1 LSAVAAWAVRHARP
15 VLVVALVLAGGAA
28 VAATQL
34 PTDAATDT
42 LVDSDTASYRATQ
55 EVREEFGEEPVVVL
69 AEGDLQRLILTA
81 NLGRFLRL
89 EGCLSGKVPKGAEP
103 IPGPCEELAELDP
116 VQSVVGPATF
126 LNEAVIQI
134 DRQLRRLANT
144 VPPAQL
150 RDLILQIAARY
161 GITGTPSLANPDF
174 LAAVVFDLR
183 KARGTPKAKL
193 AYLFPND
200 RSAQIVVRLR
210 PDLSQSERHRAIEAI
225 EAIVRDPVARS
236 ECKFKGKSERCF
248 QLHGG
253 RYVISG
259 VPVVVDGVTRALKD
273 ALLVLLGV
281 AVVVMAIVLMLVFRS
296 WWRLLPLGIALGAAA
311 LTFGLFGLLGGSLTM
326 ASIAVLPILIGLAV
340 DYAIQL
346 QARYDEAIAIGAD
359 PGVDAARFAAAG
371 GGPTIGIA
379 CLATVAGFL
388 ALQLSPTPMVRGFG
402 LLLVVGIAIAFGL
415 AFVVGFAALSL
426 RPGAGSR
433 GVPPV
438 AGFFAWGAKGRPTS
452 LLGRKTGRRSAPGHP
467 TLPPHMQR
475 ILALGQ
481 RSAGR
486 VLGVGL
492 VLAVIGWGV
501 GSQIGTET
509 DIRELAP
516 QNVKA
521 VQELNELQ
529 DATGV
534 SGELDVRVSAEDL
547 TDPATIRWMADFKR
561 RVLEAGGFSGANA
574 SCKTAEICPGPA
586 LSDFVTGGGLPVESE
601 ATAGQAFAEEAGLTQ
616 AGIKATF
623 AQIPAYDLEQLA
635 TVDSET
641 GLPAGTALLSFG
653 IRAQS
658 LDDQQAL
665 IERIRDEV
673 GEAGTESGPPAGV
686 EVELAGLPVIA
697 ASAASDL
704 SDSRYLLTLAG
715 LFAVALV
722 LLAVYR
728 SWSRALVPLV
738 PIVLAT
744 GWSALVLW
752 LSRVPLNPMSAA
764 LGALTIAIATEFSVI
779 LAARFRQERR
789 AGREVGAALEGAY
802 SRTGAAVLASGVTAI
817 GGFAVLIASDVRM
830 LREFGFVTLIDL
842 AVALVGVLVALPAAL
857 VMAERLSRRPTG
869 RDVHSDSAFRP
880 VGGGRGSR

>member
-1 LSAVAAWAVRHARP
+1 MSAVAAWAVRHARA
-15 VLVVALVLAGGAA
+15 VLAVALVLAAGAG
-28 VAATQL
+28 VAATRL

-89 EGCLSGKVPKGAEP
+89 EGCLSGNVPEGAEA
-103 IPGPCEELAELDP
+103 IPGPCAELAELDP

-134 DRQLRRLANT
+134 DRQLGRLART

-150 RDLILQIAARY
+150 RELVLQIAARY
-161 GITGTPSLANPDF
+161 GITSTPSLANPDF

-193 AYLFPND
+193 AYLFPNNH
-200 RSAQIVVRLR
+200 SAQIVIRLK
-210 PDLSQSERHRAIEAI
+210 PDLSESERRRAIEAI
-225 EAIVRDPVARS
+225 EAVVRDPVARA
-236 ECKFKGKSERCF
+236 ECKFEGKPERCF

-253 RYVISG
+253 HFAISG

-281 AVVVMAIVLMLVFRS
+281 AVVVMAVVLMLVFRS
-296 WWRLLPLGIALGAAA
+296 RWRLLPLGIALGAAA
-311 LTFGLFGLLGGSLTM
+311 LTFGLFGLVGGSLTM

-346 QARYDEAIAIGAD
+346 QARYDEAVALGAD
-359 PGVDAARFAAAG
+359 PGADAARFAASG
-371 GGPTIGIA
+371 GGPTIAIA
-379 CLATVAGFL
+379 CLATGAGFL

-402 LLLVVGIAIAFGL
+402 LLLVVGIAIAFAV
-415 AFVVGFAALSL
+415 AFVVGFAALNL
-426 RPGAGSR
+426 RR
-433 GVPPV
+433 
-438 AGFFAWGAKGRPTS
+438 
-452 LLGRKTGRRSAPGHP
+452 GRRSAPGHP
-467 TLPPHMQR
+467 TLPPRLQR
-475 ILALGQ
+475 VLAMGQ
-481 RSAGR
+481 RRPER
-486 VLGVGL
+486 VLAVGFA
-492 VLAVIGWGV
+492 LAVIGWGV
-501 GSQIGTET
+501 GTQISTET

-516 QNVKA
+516 QNVEA

-529 DATGV
+529 DVTGV
-534 SGELDVRVSAEDL
+534 SGELDVKVSAEDL
-547 TDPATIRWMADFKR
+547 TDPETIRWMADFKR
-561 RVLEAGGFSGANA
+561 RVLEAGGFSGSNA

-586 LSDFVTGGGLPVESE
+586 LADFVTGGRLAASE
-601 ATAGQAFAEEAGLTQ
+601 NAALTRS
-616 AGIKATF
+616 GIRSALG
-623 AQIPAYDLEQLA
+623 QIPAYDLEQLA
-635 TVDSET
+635 TVDRET

-673 GEAGTESGPPAGV
+673 GEPGTKGGPPAGV
-686 EVELAGLPVIA
+686 DVELAGLPVIA

-715 LFAVALV
+715 LIAVALV

-752 LSRVPLNPMSAA
+752 LTQIPLNPMSAA

-817 GGFAVLIASDVRM
+817 AGFAVLIASDVRM
-830 LREFGFVTLIDL
+830 LREFGFVTVIDL
-842 AVALVGVLVALPAAL
+842 AVALVGVLAALPAAL
-857 VMAERLSRRPTG
+857 VLAERWEARERGKVEG
-869 RDVHSDSAFRP
+869 RAAGAAS
-880 VGGGRGSR
+880 